1 MTKAKKVLSF
11 CLAVVMVIGMFA
23 FGAFAAGE
31 NATISVTVDQAS
43 VKTGDIVNVTVK
55 LTTDYFV
62 GPLQLPIHYDPAV
75 LQYVDSSANPADVFG
90 ANGATKTVVSQT
102 NNGCVQF
109 GFVPVTDKGA
119 VSQKLT
125 DYQIVTFQLKAVAD
139 GSSEVALH
147 AADQKSPTNTGGL
160 LYVGSFSSSS
170 VDETANPIGQALTL
184 NGTTVTVGGTTAVPE
199 LQLSAHGQS
208 IGAVINRTLCTS
220 DTDSMGNPFS
230 GCVMGIDTLGV
241 YNMETLSDCLST
253 PAGSITI
260 NTDETVG
267 ACETT
272 GAVIELRDTTGAI
285 VERYVFIYFGDI
297 DTDGVIT
304 SGDGTICADYEAT
317 YEGLNSDYLLMSADI
332 DGDQMIM
339 SGDGTILADYE
350 LTYDAGASFYQS
362 QADIAQLYA

>member
-199 LQLSAHGQS
+199 LQLSETGKMN
-208 IGAVINRTLCTS
+208 GVVIDKVSLCNGGNGFVYGINT
-220 DTDSMGNPFS
+220 DTGSLIEDQL
-230 GCVMGIDTLGV
+230 T
-241 YNMETLSDCLST
+241 T
-253 PAGSITI
+253 PAGSIRVTA
-260 NTDETVG
+260 NDQGVMS
-267 ACETT
+267 T
-272 GAVIELRDTTGAI
+272 GAKIELLNDSGVV
-285 VERYVFIYFGDI
+285 VETYIFVFFGDVNGDSLVEATDLSLLDGI
-297 DTDGVIT
+297 ANYLDFTYAPSDGTAEAIAMDINGDDLIEATDLSIVDGV
-304 SGDGTICADYEAT
+304 ANY
-317 YEGLNSDYLLMSADI
+317 I
-332 DGDQMIM
+332 DF
-339 SGDGTILADYE
+339 ST
-350 LTYDAGASFYQS
+350 
-362 QADIAQLYA
+362 QADFAAVVAASKGIIL

>member
-23 FGAFAAGE
+23 FGAFAAEE

-55 LTTDYFV
+55 LTTGYFV

-125 DYQIVTFQLKAVAD
+125 DYQIVTFQLKAVKD

-170 VDETANPIGQALTL
+170 VDETANPIGQTLTL

-199 LQLSAHGQS
+199 LTAK
-208 IGAVINRTLCTS
+208 
-220 DTDSMGNPFS
+220 
-230 GCVMGIDTLGV
+230 
-241 YNMETLSDCLST
+241 
-253 PAGSITI
+253 
-260 NTDETVG
+260 VG
-267 ACETT
+267 TT
-272 GAVIELRDTTGAI
+272 GYVDKNRKFVYGVTAGDDASTYFEATNGGTLEWALGTASAQNGTGATVTLKSADGAI
-285 VERYVFIYFGDI
+285 VDTYTLVIFGDVNG
-297 DTDGVIT
+297 DGAATGADSQLIMNKVAGNAT
-304 SGDGTICADYEAT
+304 LNDLQTFSADLNGDGTATGADSQLIMNKVAGNAT
-317 YEGLNSDYLLMSADI
+317 
-332 DGDQMIM
+332 
-339 SGDGTILADYE
+339 
-350 LTYDAGASFYQS
+350 LTVNPY
-362 QADIAQLYA
+362 IA